1 MSTTLTLKN
10 IPDSIYTSLREAAD
24 AHRRSMNSEV
34 IACLEKAL
42 MPVRIT
48 AAERMARVRQLRSG
62 LDGKVFDAAEI
73 AATTACRLPNPFPE

>member
-1 MSTTLTLKN
+1 MSSTLTLKN

-24 AHRRSMNSEV
+24 AHHRSMNSEV
-34 IACLEKAL
+34 IACLEKVL

-62 LDGKVFDAAEI
+62 LDGKVFDPAEI
-73 AATTACRLPNPFPE
+73 AATTAGRLPNLFSE